1 MRNANKN
8 YENIYMFC
16 TAILVYCSITL
27 TMFVAGEILQYVP
40 AGILE
45 SFYKIFCYTF
55 GFFFFAG
62 GFLSLMWLVILIAWC
77 NVIRKKERSNQ
88 IFRKPLITI
97 SFLGTIIYFISVV
110 MTILSGF

>member
-1 MRNANKN
+1 MEKTNKN
-8 YENIYMFC
+8 YESIYMFC
-16 TAILVYCSITL
+16 TTILIYCSITL
-27 TMFVAGEILQYVP
+27 TLFFAGTILQYVS

-45 SFYKIFCYTF
+45 IFYEIFCYAF

-62 GFLSLMWLVILIAWC
+62 GLLSLIWLVILIVWC

-97 SFLGTIIYFISVV
+97 SFLGAIIYFISVV
-110 MTILSGF
+110 VTILNGF

>member
-1 MRNANKN
+1 MEKTNKN
-8 YENIYMFC
+8 YESIYMFC
-16 TAILVYCSITL
+16 TTILIYCSITL
-27 TMFVAGEILQYVP
+27 TLFFTGTILQYVS

-45 SFYKIFCYTF
+45 IFYEIFCYVF

-62 GFLSLMWLVILIAWC
+62 GLLSLIWLVILIVWC

-97 SFLGTIIYFISVV
+97 SFLGAIIYFISVV
-110 MTILSGF
+110 VTILNGF